1 MSHGAGPGAG
11 PGADGRYDVVIVGG
25 GPAGLSAALMLGR
38 ARRSVLVIDNGEPRN
53 APAAHMHGYL
63 SRDGAP
69 PGTLLAAGRD
79 EVVGYGV
86 EIARGRAESATR
98 NGAVF
103 AVELDAGRTVRARRL
118 LVASGIVD
126 ELPDVPGLA
135 ARWGRDVL
143 HCPYCHGWEFR
154 DQRIGVL
161 ATSPMSVHQALLF
174 RQWTDRLTLLLHAAP
189 PLDEQVTERLAARD
203 ITVVR
208 GEVAG
213 VEVAED
219 RLAGIR
225 LATGELIPLDALAV
239 APRSVPRSSIVS
251 GLGLEPSPHPS
262 GMGEHIAAD
271 DSGLT
276 RVPGVWV
283 AGNLANPAANVL
295 GAANAGAIAA
305 GAINADLIT
314 EETDAV
320 VRARRDPFSA
330 ESEARL
336 CEQVMGDRRH
346 GR

>member
-1 MSHGAGPGAG
+1 MMTHRGGG

-38 ARRSVLVIDNGEPRN
+38 ARRSALVIDNGEPRN

-69 PGTLLAAGRD
+69 PGTLLAVGCD

-86 EIARGRAESATR
+86 EIARGRAVSAAR
-98 NGAVF
+98 DGAGF
-103 AVELDAGRTVRARRL
+103 AVELDAGRIVRARRL

-135 ARWGRDVL
+135 GRWGRDVL
-143 HCPYCHGWEFR
+143 HCPYCHGWEVR
-154 DQRIGVL
+154 GQRIGVL
-161 ATSPMSVHQALLF
+161 VTSPMSVHQALLF

-189 PLDEQVTERLAARD
+189 PLDEQDAERLAARD

-208 GEVAG
+208 GEVVG
-213 VEVAED
+213 VEVAQD
-219 RLAGIR
+219 RLTGISM
-225 LATGELIPLDALAV
+225 ATGELIPLDALAV
-239 APRSVPRSSIVS
+239 APRSVPRSSVAS

-271 DSGLT
+271 DTGLT
-276 RVPGVWV
+276 PVPGVWV
-283 AGNLANPAANVL
+283 SGNLANPAANVL

-305 GAINADLIT
+305 GAINADLII
-314 EETDAV
+314 EETNAAV
-320 VRARRDPFSA
+320 QARRNPFCA

-336 CEQVMGDRRH
+336 CEQVMGERRH